1 MENYKTHD
9 TKINKDKRFADTQSA
24 ILEKLKKDKEKKS
37 IATGK
42 AQDDKSKKTKESML
56 AKLKLKKDQL
66 KKK

>member
-9 TKINKDKRFADTQSA
+9 TKVNKEKRFADTQNA
-24 ILEKLKKDKEKKS
+24 ILEKLKKEKEKKS
-37 IATGK
+37 IASGK

-56 AKLKLKKDQL
+56 AKLKLKKEQF